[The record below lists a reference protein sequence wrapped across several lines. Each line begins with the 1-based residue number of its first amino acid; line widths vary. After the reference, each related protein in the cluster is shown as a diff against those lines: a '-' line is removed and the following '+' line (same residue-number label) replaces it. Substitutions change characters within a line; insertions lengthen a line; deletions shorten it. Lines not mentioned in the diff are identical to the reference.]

1 MAEKNHQGFV
11 CGGCDCDFT
20 VSTSTPGAE
29 LDNFDQLLT
38 LLLSVRG
45 FLQCSLFSGILRT
58 QCNILLDRLSDFGR
72 AIPYHPPSSELVDE
86 VKKFVAQVRANKSL
100 FDGIVASTK
109 AGLTELS
116 GTTTDFQ

>member
-1 MAEKNHQGFV
+1 MAQNNHQGFV
-11 CGGCDCDFT
+11 CGGCDRDFT

-45 FLQCSLFSGILRT
+45 FLQSLFPGIFRS
-58 QCNILLDRLSDFGR
+58 QFNILLDRLSDFGR
-72 AIPYHPPSSELVDE
+72 AIPYRPPSSELVDA

-100 FDGIVASTK
+100 FDGIMASTK
-109 AGLTELS
+109 AGLAELS
-116 GTTTDFQ
+116 GATKDFQ

>member
-1 MAEKNHQGFV
+1 MAQNNHRGFV
-11 CGGCDCDFT
+11 CGGCDRDFT
-20 VSTSTPGAE
+20 VSTSTPDAE

-45 FLQCSLFSGILRT
+45 FLQCPLFPGIFRS
-58 QCNILLDRLSDFGR
+58 QFNILLDRLSDFGR
-72 AIPYHPPSSELVDE
+72 AVPYHPPSSELVDT

-116 GTTTDFQ
+116 EATRDFQ

>member
-1 MAEKNHQGFV
+1 MAHNNHWEYV
-11 CGGCDCDFT
+11 CGGYDHDFT
-20 VSTSTPGAE
+20 VSTSTPDAK

-45 FLQCSLFSGILRT
+45 FLQCSLFPGIF
-58 QCNILLDRLSDFGR
+58 QSQFNILLDHLSDFGR
-72 AIPYHPPSSELVDE
+72 VIPYRPPSAELVDA
-86 VKKFVAQVRANKSL
+86 VKKFVAQVRPNKSL

-116 GTTTDFQ
+116 EATRDF

>member
-1 MAEKNHQGFV
+1 MAHNNHRGFV
-11 CGGCDCDFT
+11 CGDCDRDFT
-20 VSTSTPGAE
+20 VSTSTPDAE

-45 FLQCSLFSGILRT
+45 ILQCSLFPGIF
-58 QCNILLDRLSDFGR
+58 QSQFNILLDRLSGFGR
-72 AIPYHPPSSELVDE
+72 AIPYRPLSTELVDA

-116 GTTTDFQ
+116 GATKDF

>member
-1 MAEKNHQGFV
+1 MAENNHQRFV
-11 CGGCDCDFT
+11 CGGCDRDFT

-45 FLQCSLFSGILRT
+45 FLQCSLFPGIFPT
-58 QCNILLDRLSDFGR
+58 QFNILLYHLSDFGR
-72 AIPYHPPSSELVDE
+72 VIPYRPPSSELVDT

-109 AGLTELS
+109 AGLAELL
-116 GTTTDFQ
+116 GATKDFQ

>member
-1 MAEKNHQGFV
+1 MVVVIVF
-11 CGGCDCDFT
+11 FP
-20 VSTSTPGAE
+20 VSTSTPDAK

-45 FLQCSLFSGILRT
+45 FLQCSLFPGIFRS
-58 QCNILLDRLSDFGR
+58 QFNILLDRLSDFR
-72 AIPYHPPSSELVDE
+72 MVIPYHPPSTELVDAI
-86 VKKFVAQVRANKSL
+86 KKFVAQVRANKSL

-116 GTTTDFQ
+116 EATRDF

>member
-1 MAEKNHQGFV
+1 MAEHNHQGFV
-11 CGGCDCDFT
+11 CGDCDCDFT

-45 FLQCSLFSGILRT
+45 FLQFSLFPGIFWT
-58 QCNILLDRLSDFGR
+58 QFNILLDHLSDFRR
-72 AIPYHPPSSELVDE
+72 AIPYRPPSSELVDA

-100 FDGIVASTK
+100 
-109 AGLTELS
+109 LMELWPP
-116 GTTTDFQ
+116 

>member
-1 MAEKNHQGFV
+1 MAQNNHQGFV
-11 CGGCDCDFT
+11 CGGCDHDFT
-20 VSTSTPGAE
+20 VSTSTPDAE

-45 FLQCSLFSGILRT
+45 FFQCSLFPGIF
-58 QCNILLDRLSDFGR
+58 QSQFNILLDCLSDFGR
-72 AIPYHPPSSELVDE
+72 AIPYCPPSSELVDA

-100 FDGIVASTK
+100 FDGIVACTK

-116 GTTTDFQ
+116 EATKDFL

>member
-1 MAEKNHQGFV
+1 MAQNNHCGFV
-11 CGGCDCDFT
+11 CGGCDHDFT
-20 VSTSTPGAE
+20 VSTSTPDAK

-45 FLQCSLFSGILRT
+45 FLQCSLFPGIFWS
-58 QCNILLDRLSDFGR
+58 QFNILLDGLSDFGR
-72 AIPYHPPSSELVDE
+72 AIPYCPPSSELVDA

-109 AGLTELS
+109 GWVN
-116 GTTTDFQ
+116 

>member
-1 MAEKNHQGFV
+1 MVHNNHRGFV
-11 CGGCDCDFT
+11 CGDCDHDFT
-20 VSTSTPGAE
+20 VSTSTPDAE

-45 FLQCSLFSGILRT
+45 FLQCSLFPGIFRN
-58 QCNILLDRLSDFGR
+58 QFNILLDRLSGFGR
-72 AIPYHPPSSELVDE
+72 AIPYRPLSTELVDT

-116 GTTTDFQ
+116 GATKDF

>member
-1 MAEKNHQGFV
+1 MAQNNHQGFV
-11 CGGCDCDFT
+11 CGGCDHDFT
-20 VSTSTPGAE
+20 VSTSTPGTE

-45 FLQCSLFSGILRT
+45 FLQCSLFPGIFWSLF
-58 QCNILLDRLSDFGR
+58 NILLDRLSDFGR
-72 AIPYHPPSSELVDE
+72 AIPYCPPSSKLVDA

-116 GTTTDFQ
+116 EATKDFQ

>member
-1 MAEKNHQGFV
+1 MAHNNHQGFV
-11 CGGCDCDFT
+11 CGDCDHDCT
-20 VSTSTPGAE
+20 VSTSTPDAE

-45 FLQCSLFSGILRT
+45 FLQCSLFPGIF
-58 QCNILLDRLSDFGR
+58 QSQFNILLDCLSDFGR
-72 AIPYHPPSSELVDE
+72 VIPYRPLSAELVDP

-109 AGLTELS
+109 AGLVELS
-116 GTTTDFQ
+116 GVIKDF